1 MIMRTLMSLALVALL
16 VGASSS
22 LTLNELQ
29 GTWTG
34 ELRTTAY
41 VYADKT
47 TLEQRCLSEPIT
59 LISNLLVRGSLAF
72 LCRTGF
78 TTTLDNGEEYVLE
91 PYCFSMSISS
101 IDGDYIHSTNE
112 WGDTFCWLLSDVT
125 SSTFVHTVPFERVGF
140 DYVNDVC
147 LDASLAGSIACAF
160 ENTTETHESYY
171 WRKISSDLVPV
182 IIPGLPYGSSS
193 LLELLQGSWTVS
205 MMFRDGYDADNM
217 TAICY
222 SREYEQVIH
231 AFVVGNFVLTNYMPY
246 VVDED
251 PNAGDGFPGFFAQV
265 INSDNGRGDITAT
278 NDLATLDTRCSHFTI
293 NSHST
298 LTSTSV
304 FGTLLYP
311 AEAGCPTPAQYGK
324 AMCGPDTQTSYKL
337 WRRSTS
343 FLGLDG
349 ESSSSSSSSSS
360 SDDDDDATC
369 PAAPFFSVL
378 DDRVYICYDNVTDID
393 VNVRFGDGWVY
404 NYHPNRMAYDGEC
417 ITVTLPSD
425 KGAPVWVQVNG
436 YECHYGENNNGRP
449 QNCGYDFCSPP
460 ASPSSSSSSTVDTTT
475 AAAAASA
482 SSTSMAYSTTTASA
496 HASTNA
502 AAASSSNT
510 ATTSATNPS
519 STSALP
525 SNPDSSAASATTA
538 STVPTSA
545 AGSGPASSGTSAAS
559 NPTNSATTAASGPAS
574 SAAATTT
581 TAAAAA
587 AAALSSTTAAHAS
600 TTAAAAAASGAT
612 TSTVPSPSS
621 ASTTAAHAT
630 STTAAASATTA
641 AASASSASTTASPEP
656 TPTSGSDSASDL
668 SPIASGTT
676 SSSDSATMPTT
687 TSSDPSLT
695 STSDGSSSTTS
706 VPDITDPS
714 TTTDFPVESS
724 ASSVIVGVAVA
735 IYAIVILTLM

>member
-436 YECHYGENNNGRP
+436 FDCHYGENNNGRP

-482 SSTSMAYSTTTASA
+482 SSTTTASS
-496 HASTNA
+496 HASTTA
-502 AAASSSNT
+502 AAASSLNT

-519 STSALP
+519 STTASP

-545 AGSGPASSGTSAAS
+545 AGSGPSSGTTATST
-559 NPTNSATTAASGPAS
+559 PTDSATTAASGPAS

-630 STTAAASATTA
+630 STAAASAAAAAATAAAS
-641 AASASSASTTASPEP
+641 SSASTTASPEP